1 MGAKTNI
8 ESHTAMCYLVVMSI
22 CVGTLRL
29 FKSGR
34 GCKIRCLFEF
44 FLIFK
49 TGERSALESVCTL
62 DKWEEVE
69 NVLGVLLVDLHL
81 LAQVDKLLLEVGLQP
96 RVALNILPAV

>member
-1 MGAKTNI
+1 MGAQTNI

-34 GCKIRCLFEF
+34 SCKIRCLFEF

-49 TGERSALESVCTL
+49 TGEGSVCTL
-62 DKWEEVE
+62 DKWQEVE

-96 RVALNILPAV
+96 RVALNILPV